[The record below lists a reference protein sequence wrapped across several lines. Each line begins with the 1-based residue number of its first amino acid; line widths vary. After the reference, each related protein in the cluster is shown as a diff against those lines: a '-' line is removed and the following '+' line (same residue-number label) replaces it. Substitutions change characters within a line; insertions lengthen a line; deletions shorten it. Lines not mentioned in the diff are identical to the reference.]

1 MNRGYRLINGFL
13 RLVFRTVC
21 RIDVEELRKIPQNGP
36 MIIVG
41 NHINSLEAPVLMPHL
56 DNPEVISVAKKESW
70 KNPLFKFLFDQWG
83 IIPLDR
89 DSVDREAFRQM
100 LAAISAGKILVIFPE
115 GTRSL
120 DGQLLQGKPGVVT
133 LVLRSGVPVLPVG
146 FHGYEHF
153 WDNLKRLRKT
163 DFHINI
169 GRPFRV
175 NFNGDAMS
183 REVRQAVTDEIM
195 YKIAELLPEKYRGYY
210 SYEREVDY
218 RYTVAD

>member
-1 MNRGYRLINGFL
+1 MNPGYRLTNWIL

-21 RIDVEELRKIPQNGP
+21 RIDIEELKKIPQNGP

-41 NHINSLEAPVLMPHL
+41 NHINFLEAPVLVPHL
-56 DNPEVISVAKKESW
+56 DNPNLISVAKKESW
-70 KNPLFKFLFDQWG
+70 KNPLFKFLFDRWG

-89 DSVDREAFRQM
+89 DAVDREAFRLM
-100 LAAISAGKILVIFPE
+100 LAAIGTGKILVVFPE
-115 GTRSL
+115 GTRSI

-146 FHGYEHF
+146 LHGYEDF
-153 WDNLKRLRKT
+153 WDNLKQLRKT
-163 DFHINI
+163 DFHIKV
-169 GRPFRV
+169 GKPFRV
-175 NFNGDAMS
+175 NFNGDALS

-210 SYEREVDY
+210 SFDNTVNY
-218 RYTVAD
+218 RYAVAD

>member
-1 MNRGYRLINGFL
+1 MNPGYRLVNGFL
-13 RLVFRTVC
+13 RLVFRSVC
-21 RIDVEELRKIPQNGP
+21 RIDVEELKKIPQTGP

-41 NHINSLEAPVLMPHL
+41 NHINFLEAPVLVPHL
-56 DNPEVISVAKKESW
+56 DNPNLISVAKKESW
-70 KNPLFKFLFDQWG
+70 KNPLFKFLFDRWG

-89 DSVDREAFRQM
+89 DSVDREAFRLM
-100 LAAISAGKILVIFPE
+100 LAAIAAGKILVVFPE
-115 GTRSL
+115 GTRSM
-120 DGQLLQGKPGVVT
+120 DGQLLQGKPGIVT

-146 FHGYEHF
+146 LHGYEHF

-169 GRPFRV
+169 GSPFRV

-195 YKIAELLPEKYRGYY
+195 FKIAELLPEKYRGYY
-210 SYEREVDY
+210 GFDSEVNY
-218 RYTVAD
+218 RYAVAD

>member
-1 MNRGYRLINGFL
+1 MNPGYRLLNGFL
-13 RLVFRTVC
+13 RLVFRAVC
-21 RIDVEELRKIPQNGP
+21 RIDVEELKKIPLNGP

-41 NHINSLEAPVLMPHL
+41 NHINFLEAPVLVPHL
-56 DNPEVISVAKKESW
+56 DNPNLISVAKKESW
-70 KNPLFKFLFDQWG
+70 KNPLFKFLFDRWG

-89 DSVDREAFRQM
+89 DSVDREAFRLM
-100 LAAISAGKILVIFPE
+100 LSAIAAGKILVIFPE
-115 GTRSL
+115 GTRSI

-146 FHGYEHF
+146 LHGYEHF

-169 GRPFRV
+169 GSPFRV

-195 YKIAELLPEKYRGYY
+195 YKIAELLPEKYRGHY
-210 SYEREVDY
+210 SFEREINY
-218 RYTVAD
+218 RYAVAD